1 MIKIKQYL
9 VSFSNR
15 AAQTTRKW
23 AAALQMVEEK
33 ARCLLSKPEFTNLC
47 YYTDEYS
54 ARHMTIEAFIQVMTE
69 LLNTPE
75 KVSTL

>member
-1 MIKIKQYL
+1 ML
-9 VSFSNR
+9 NRSR

-33 ARCLLSKPEFTNLC
+33 ARSILTKPEFTNLC

-54 ARHMTIEAFIQVMTE
+54 ARHMTIDAFVQVMIE
-69 LLNTPE
+69 LLNTPD
-75 KVSTL
+75 KVSKIN